1 MIDTFVVR
9 LVMRVRKQS
18 YTLLR
23 VKGRKQRFIHG
34 AEDFVIFSPS
44 VNKETTQITPRR
56 VAGSVS
62 KERLPLVSLIIG
74 VLAFVGI
81 MTAIPMAF
89 FYAPPEVVQGPVQ
102 RIFYF
107 HVPIAWI
114 GMLAFVVMAIA
125 SIGYLWKRDER
136 LDWAARASAE
146 IGTVFTTL
154 TLITGSI
161 WGRTTWGTW
170 WSWDPKLTASLV
182 LWFMYIGYLMI
193 RSYMGRT
200 PASANAGAVLA
211 IIGVFD
217 VPIIY
222 EAVNLWRGLHPG
234 AQVGVAG
241 ALPPE
246 AIITLMVSLAGFT
259 LLYTFLM
266 LQVYQF
272 QKLQT
277 LAQRLRATVEYDM

>member
-1 MIDTFVVR
+1 MALANKDTAQATRRQARSVR
-9 LVMRVRKQS
+9 G
-18 YTLLR
+18 
-23 VKGRKQRFIHG
+23 KG
-34 AEDFVIFSPS
+34 
-44 VNKETTQITPRR
+44 QIP
-56 VAGSVS
+56 V
-62 KERLPLVSLIIG
+62 VSLILSA
-74 VLAFVGI
+74 LAFVSI
-81 MTAIPMAF
+81 LVAIPMAF
-89 FYAPPEVVQGPVQ
+89 LYAPEDQVQGPPQ

-125 SIGYLWKRDER
+125 SVVYLWKRDER
-136 LDWAARASAE
+136 WDWVARASAE
-146 IGTVFTTL
+146 IGTVFITL

-170 WSWDPKLTASLV
+170 WSWDPKLTASLI
-182 LWFMYIGYLMI
+182 LWFMYIGYLMV
-193 RSYMGRT
+193 RNYMGRT

-222 EAVNLWRGLHPG
+222 EAVNLWRGLHPS
-234 AQVGVAG
+234 AEVGVAG
-241 ALPPE
+241 ALPP
-246 AIITLMVSLAGFT
+246 AVVITLMVSLAGFT
-259 LLYTFLM
+259 LLYAFLM
-266 LQVYQF
+266 LQMYQF

>member
-1 MIDTFVVR
+1 MA
-9 LVMRVRKQS
+9 L
-18 YTLLR
+18 
-23 VKGRKQRFIHG
+23 
-34 AEDFVIFSPS
+34 A
-44 VNKETTQITPRR
+44 NKETTDVAPQSAVRR
-56 VAGSVS
+56 PQAT
-62 KERLPLVSLIIG
+62 RLPIVSFIIG
-74 VLAFVGI
+74 GLAFIAI
-81 MTAIPMAF
+81 MLAIPMAF
-89 FYAPPEVVQGPVQ
+89 LYAPTDAVQGPVQ

-125 SIGYLWKRDER
+125 SVGYLWRRDER
-136 LDWAARASAE
+136 LDWIARAAAE
-146 IGTVFTTL
+146 IGTVFITL

-182 LWFMYIGYLMI
+182 LWFMYIGYLML

-200 PASANAGAVLA
+200 SASANAGAVLA

-222 EAVNLWRGLHPG
+222 EAVNLWRGLHPS

-246 AIITLMVSLAGFT
+246 VITTLMVSLAGFT
-259 LLYTFLM
+259 LLYAYLM
-266 LQVYQF
+266 IQLYQF
-272 QKLQT
+272 QRLQT
-277 LAQRLRATVEYDM
+277 LAQRLRASIEYDTV

>member
-1 MIDTFVVR
+1 MA
-9 LVMRVRKQS
+9 L
-18 YTLLR
+18 
-23 VKGRKQRFIHG
+23 
-34 AEDFVIFSPS
+34 A
-44 VNKETTQITPRR
+44 NKETTGSVQRPAENRPRR
-56 VAGSVS
+56 VG
-62 KERLPLVSLIIG
+62 LPFASLMLG
-74 VLAFVGI
+74 GLAFLAI
-81 MTAIPMAF
+81 MAAIPMAF
-89 FYAPPEVVQGPVQ
+89 LYAPTDAIQGPAQ

-114 GMLAFVVMAIA
+114 GMLAFVVMAVA
-125 SIGYLWKRDER
+125 SVGYLWRRDER
-136 LDWAARASAE
+136 LDWIARAAAE
-146 IGTVFTTL
+146 IGTVFITL

-182 LWFMYIGYLMI
+182 LWFMYIGYLML

-222 EAVNLWRGLHPG
+222 EAVNLWRGLHPS
-234 AQVGVAG
+234 AEVGVAG

-246 AIITLMVSLAGFT
+246 VVTTLMVSLTGFT
-259 LLYTFLM
+259 LLYAFLM
-266 LQVYQF
+266 IQLYQF
-272 QKLQT
+272 QRLQT
-277 LAQRLRATVEYDM
+277 LAQRLRATVEYDTI

>member
-1 MIDTFVVR
+1 MA
-9 LVMRVRKQS
+9 L
-18 YTLLR
+18 
-23 VKGRKQRFIHG
+23 
-34 AEDFVIFSPS
+34 A
-44 VNKETTQITPRR
+44 NKETTSVVQQPVGSRPRR
-56 VAGSVS
+56 AG
-62 KERLPLVSLIIG
+62 LPLVSLIIG
-74 VLAFVGI
+74 GLAFLAI
-81 MTAIPMAF
+81 MAAIPMAF
-89 FYAPPEVVQGPVQ
+89 LYAPTDAIQGPAQ

-125 SIGYLWKRDER
+125 SVGYLWKRDER
-136 LDWAARASAE
+136 LDWIARAAAE
-146 IGTVFTTL
+146 IGTVFITL

-182 LWFMYIGYLMI
+182 LWFMYIGYLML

-222 EAVNLWRGLHPG
+222 EAVNLWRGLHPS
-234 AQVGVAG
+234 AEVGVAG

-246 AIITLMVSLAGFT
+246 VVTTLMVSLTGFT
-259 LLYTFLM
+259 LLYAFLM
-266 LQVYQF
+266 IQLYQF

-277 LAQRLRATVEYDM
+277 LTQRLRATVEYDTV

>member
-1 MIDTFVVR
+1 MA
-9 LVMRVRKQS
+9 L
-18 YTLLR
+18 
-23 VKGRKQRFIHG
+23 
-34 AEDFVIFSPS
+34 A
-44 VNKETTQITPRR
+44 NKETTSVVQQSVRNRPRR
-56 VAGSVS
+56 AG
-62 KERLPLVSLIIG
+62 LPLVSLLLG
-74 VLAFVGI
+74 GLAFLAI
-81 MTAIPMAF
+81 MAAIPMAF
-89 FYAPPEVVQGPVQ
+89 LYAPTDAVQGPAQ

-107 HVPIAWI
+107 HVPIAWV

-136 LDWAARASAE
+136 LDWVARAAAE
-146 IGTVFTTL
+146 IGTVFITL

-182 LWFMYIGYLMI
+182 LWFMYIGYLML

-222 EAVNLWRGLHPG
+222 EAVNLWRGLHPS
-234 AQVGVAG
+234 AEVGVAG

-246 AIITLMVSLAGFT
+246 VVTTLMVSLTGFT
-259 LLYTFLM
+259 LLYAFLM
-266 LQVYQF
+266 IQLYQF

-277 LAQRLRATVEYDM
+277 LTQRLRATVEYDTL

>member
-1 MIDTFVVR
+1 MA
-9 LVMRVRKQS
+9 L
-18 YTLLR
+18 
-23 VKGRKQRFIHG
+23 
-34 AEDFVIFSPS
+34 A
-44 VNKETTQITPRR
+44 NKETTEVARR
-56 VAGSVS
+56 QASGKVS
-62 KERLPLVSLIIG
+62 KERLPLVSLILG
-74 VLAFVGI
+74 GLAFVSI
-81 MTAIPMAF
+81 MIAIPMAF
-89 FYAPPEVVQGPVQ
+89 LYAPTDEVQGPAQ

-136 LDWAARASAE
+136 WDWTARAAAE
-146 IGTVFTTL
+146 IGTVFITL

-170 WSWDPKLTASLV
+170 WSWDPKLTASLI
-182 LWFMYIGYLMI
+182 LWFMYIGYLMV

-222 EAVNLWRGLHPG
+222 EAVNLWRGLHPS

-246 AIITLMVSLAGFT
+246 VIITLMVSLAGFT
-259 LLYTFLM
+259 LLYAFLM
-266 LQVYQF
+266 LQLYQF

-277 LAQRLRATVEYDM
+277 LAQRLRATVEYDT

>member
-1 MIDTFVVR
+1 MA
-9 LVMRVRKQS
+9 L
-18 YTLLR
+18 
-23 VKGRKQRFIHG
+23 
-34 AEDFVIFSPS
+34 A
-44 VNKETTQITPRR
+44 NKETTEVARR
-56 VAGSVS
+56 QAIGKTS
-62 KERLPLVSLIIG
+62 KERLPLASLFLG
-74 VLAFVGI
+74 GLAFISI
-81 MTAIPMAF
+81 MIAIPMAF
-89 FYAPPEVVQGPVQ
+89 LYAPEDAVQGPAQ

-136 LDWAARASAE
+136 WDWAARASAE
-146 IGTVFTTL
+146 IGTVFITL

-241 ALPPE
+241 ALPPSVVL
-246 AIITLMVSLAGFT
+246 TLMVSLTGFT
-259 LLYTFLM
+259 LLYAFLM
-266 LQVYQF
+266 LQLYQF

>member
-1 MIDTFVVR
+1 MA
-9 LVMRVRKQS
+9 L
-18 YTLLR
+18 
-23 VKGRKQRFIHG
+23 
-34 AEDFVIFSPS
+34 A
-44 VNKETTQITPRR
+44 NKETTDGVRLGA
-56 VAGSVS
+56 VGSVR
-62 KERLPLVSLIIG
+62 KERLPIVSLIVG
-74 VLAFVGI
+74 ALAFVGI
-81 MTAIPMAF
+81 MVAIPMAF
-89 FYAPPEVVQGPVQ
+89 LYAPMDVVQGPAQ

-114 GMLAFVVMAIA
+114 GMLAFVVMTIA

-136 LDWAARASAE
+136 WDWAARASGE
-146 IGTVFTTL
+146 IGTVFITL

-161 WGRTTWGTW
+161 WGRTIWGTW
-170 WSWDPKLTASLV
+170 WSWDPKLTASLI
-182 LWFMYIGYLMI
+182 LWFMYIGYLMV

-222 EAVNLWRGLHPG
+222 EAVNLWRGLHP
-234 AQVGVAG
+234 AQQVGVAG
-241 ALPPE
+241 ALPSE
-246 AIITLMVSLAGFT
+246 VVTTLMVSLVGFT
-259 LLYTFLM
+259 LLYSFLM
-266 LQVYQF
+266 IQLYQF

>member
-1 MIDTFVVR
+1 MA
-9 LVMRVRKQS
+9 L
-18 YTLLR
+18 
-23 VKGRKQRFIHG
+23 
-34 AEDFVIFSPS
+34 A
-44 VNKETTQITPRR
+44 NKETVEAARR
-56 VAGSVS
+56 QTSGTTS
-62 KERLPLVSLIIG
+62 KERLPLVSLILG
-74 VLAFVGI
+74 VLAFVSI
-81 MTAIPMAF
+81 MIAIPMAF
-89 FYAPPEVVQGPVQ
+89 LYAPEDAVQGPAQ

-114 GMLAFVVMAIA
+114 GMLAFVVMTIA

-136 LDWAARASAE
+136 WDWAARASAE
-146 IGTVFTTL
+146 IGTVFITL

-170 WSWDPKLTASLV
+170 WSWDPKLTASLI
-182 LWFMYIGYLMI
+182 LWFMYIGYLMV

-222 EAVNLWRGLHPG
+222 EAVNLWRGIHPS
-234 AQVGVAG
+234 AEVGVAG
-241 ALPPE
+241 ALPPSVVT
-246 AIITLMVSLAGFT
+246 TLMVSLVGFT
-259 LLYTFLM
+259 LLYAFLM
-266 LQVYQF
+266 LQLYQF

>member
-1 MIDTFVVR
+1 MA
-9 LVMRVRKQS
+9 L
-18 YTLLR
+18 
-23 VKGRKQRFIHG
+23 
-34 AEDFVIFSPS
+34 A
-44 VNKETTQITPRR
+44 NKETTQIVPRGA
-56 VAGSVS
+56 AGRAT
-62 KERLPLVSLIIG
+62 KERLPIVSLIIG
-74 VLAFVGI
+74 VLAFIGI
-81 MTAIPMAF
+81 MTTIPMAF
-89 FYAPPEVVQGPVQ
+89 LYAPTDQVQGQAQ

-125 SIGYLWKRDER
+125 SIVYLWKRDER
-136 LDWAARASAE
+136 WDWVARASAE
-146 IGTVFTTL
+146 IGTVFITL

-182 LWFMYIGYLMI
+182 LWFMYVGYLMI

-222 EAVNLWRGLHPG
+222 EAVNWWRGLHPS
-234 AQVGVAG
+234 AEVGVAG
-241 ALPPE
+241 ALPPSVVT
-246 AIITLMVSLAGFT
+246 TLMVSLVGFT
-259 LLYTFLM
+259 LLYAFLM
-266 LQVYQF
+266 LYVYQF